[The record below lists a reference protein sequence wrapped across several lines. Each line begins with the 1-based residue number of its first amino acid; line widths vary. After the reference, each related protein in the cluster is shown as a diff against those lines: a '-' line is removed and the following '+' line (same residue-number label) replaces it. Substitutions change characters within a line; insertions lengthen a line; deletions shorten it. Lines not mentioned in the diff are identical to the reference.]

1 LDAVNDISVQVNGTQ
16 EIKLTTNATNINA
29 TSSNT
34 NVVVV
39 DVKLDKKTLI
49 IKGVSEGAATIT
61 VTGSRS
67 GYNSRTITF
76 DVVVVTE
83 LELVSTDPIDGQE
96 DFYPKYSY
104 ITLVFSEDMKKL
116 DDPSKISLKKGDG
129 TDVYIEEV
137 PVGINYPNC
146 VLIIVND
153 ELALGA
159 DYNLYIPAGTLKSES
174 GKLYDEPIN
183 ISFRTAHT
191 VLKGRIYS
199 RLGVEGYD
207 LELLP
212 QAAGQ
217 VTKSVKLTDGGYIFI
232 NPEPGL
238 YIIRVTNTQGK
249 VFEKQIEV
257 KENVLNVVNMELERI
272 ISNILEATIEVLEV
286 AE

>member
-1 LDAVNDISVQVNGTQ
+1 MRWKWCLAKLYQVFQRICSKIFIRN
-16 EIKLTTNATNINA
+16 
-29 TSSNT
+29 
-34 NVVVV
+34 
-39 DVKLDKKTLI
+39 TLI
-49 IKGVSEGAATIT
+49 S
-61 VTGSRS
+61 
-67 GYNSRTITF
+67 
-76 DVVVVTE
+76 
-83 LELVSTDPIDGQE
+83 LE
-96 DFYPKYSY
+96 
-104 ITLVFSEDMKKL
+104 FSESMRAL
-116 DDPSKISLKKGDG
+116 DDPGKIFLVSKKDG
-129 TDVYIEEV
+129 ERVNIYKV
-137 PVGINYPNC
+137 PVGIDYSNC
-146 VLIIVND
+146 VLLVVYND
-153 ELALGA
+153 LKLDTEY
-159 DYNLYIPAGTLKSES
+159 DLYIPPNTFISES
-174 GKLYDEPIN
+174 EKLYDEPIN

-191 VLKGRIYS
+191 VLKGRIHS